1 MGQENELYLFY
12 TIDAV
17 EEALNTQLKSL
28 NYNDAYAKIIS
39 KDLLEYMQNNKL
51 VTKGEDGYTFASYK
65 NSYVD
70 QLINGD
76 KEIQDVFCRNCKI
89 KSMTT
94 LFLIFAGII
103 TIFLLFY

>member
-1 MGQENELYLFY
+1 MSQEKELYLFY
-12 TIDAV
+12 TIDDL
-17 EEALNTQLKSL
+17 EEALNTKLKSL
-28 NYNDAYAKIIS
+28 DYNNAYAKVIS
-39 KDLLEYMQNNKL
+39 KELLEYMQNNKL

-76 KEIQDVFCRNCKI
+76 KKTQDVFCRNCKI

-103 TIFLLFY
+103 TMFLLFY